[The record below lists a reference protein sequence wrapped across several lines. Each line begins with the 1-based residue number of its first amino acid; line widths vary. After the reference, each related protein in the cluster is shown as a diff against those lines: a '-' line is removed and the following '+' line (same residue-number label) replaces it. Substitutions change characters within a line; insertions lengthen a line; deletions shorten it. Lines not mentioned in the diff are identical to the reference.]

1 MNGFMLPSNFICLEA
16 AMIDVESAAK
26 VLALYQVE
34 KLSMRQIAEQCR
46 MCAKTV
52 SSIIRHQGV
61 RPRHATSDILIT
73 PYMRL
78 LETWYA
84 EYPRLKA
91 LQVFERLTSLGF
103 TGSYTTVKRATRML
117 RTKKP
122 VMFHERVL
130 VPGEEA
136 QVDWMVL
143 NLPWGTVYGFVYIM
157 AWSRFLVVRFYP
169 RMTFEFFL
177 DGHLEAFRECNG
189 IAHALRFD
197 NLKSVVLARK
207 PVLRLNAQFVDFSRH
222 FGFAIT
228 PCTPYRANEKGRV
241 ERVIRDVRA
250 FLYDKSPRDLPDL
263 NRLVR
268 QWYDVRN
275 NTPHGVT
282 GMSPATALRDEP
294 LKKLPMISYPA
305 RRTDTALVSKTG
317 FVELE
322 TNRYSVPSRY
332 CGQRVTVAFYP
343 SIIEVIANSHQV
355 ATHKRSFAKK
365 QTIEHPTHRT
375 DLLQITP
382 AYKEKR
388 IYLLMTGMD
397 ANIER
402 FVTIAAQDGHAAFTS
417 THTLFRLLVQFGKPC
432 LLSAVRE
439 ALSQKITRPDLVA
452 AMLARPVS
460 PVACPVTPHN
470 GTLITIAYEERSLAC
485 YDPT

>member
-1 MNGFMLPSNFICLEA
+1 
-16 AMIDVESAAK
+16 MIDAESAAK

-34 KLSMRQIAEQCR
+34 KLSMRQIAQQCR
-46 MCAKTV
+46 MCTKTV
-52 SSIIRHQGV
+52 SSIIHHQGA
-61 RPRHATSDILIT
+61 PLRHSTADILIT
-73 PYMRL
+73 PYRRL

-91 LQVFERLTSLGF
+91 SQIFERLVSLGF

-117 RTKKP
+117 RSKKP

-143 NLPWGTVYGFVYIM
+143 SLPWGTVYGFVYIM
-157 AWSRFLVVRFYP
+157 AWSRFLVVRFYH

-197 NLKSVVLARK
+197 NLKSVVLSRK
-207 PVLRLNAQFVDFSRH
+207 PALRLNPQFVDFSRH

-263 NRLVR
+263 NRLIKE
-268 QWYDVRN
+268 WCDVRN
-275 NTPHGVT
+275 ATPHGVT

-294 LKKLPMISYPA
+294 LKKLPVISYPA
-305 RRTDTALVSKTG
+305 RRTNVAKVSKTG
-317 FVELE
+317 FVEVE
-322 TNRYSVPSRY
+322 GNRYSVPSRY
-332 CGQRVTVAFYP
+332 CQQTVTIALYP
-343 SIIEVIANSHQV
+343 ERIEVIANSHNV

-375 DLLQITP
+375 DLLAITP

-388 IYLLMTGMD
+388 IYLLMTRMD
-397 ANIER
+397 ADIAR
-402 FVTIAAQDGHAAFTS
+402 FIQSAEHDGHDPVKT
-417 THTLFRLLVQFGKPC
+417 TGILFRLLLTFKKPC
-432 LLSAVRE
+432 LLSAIRE
-439 ALSQKITRPDLVA
+439 ALIQKITRPDLVA
-452 AMLARPVS
+452 AILAKPISS
-460 PVACPVTPHN
+460 PACPVTPRSSE
-470 GTLITIAYEERSLAC
+470 LLTISYEERSLGC
-485 YDPT
+485 YDPAH